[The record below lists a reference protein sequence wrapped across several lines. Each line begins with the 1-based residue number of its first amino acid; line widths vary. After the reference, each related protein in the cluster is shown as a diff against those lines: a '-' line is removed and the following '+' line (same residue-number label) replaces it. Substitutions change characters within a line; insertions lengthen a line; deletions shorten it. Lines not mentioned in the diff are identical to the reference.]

1 VRAVRFGIVTV
12 AVVGTALCAA
22 VTVPPNGSAT
32 ATPITSG
39 CPRSGDHLRLVAPTT
54 EQVIAIARSRVLGSI
69 THYQGRTE
77 RRTRQNTPVE
87 AVVLDIGFS
96 TVPGARTFLA
106 RAKRRCGLRVARYS
120 SVVVFHDGLS
130 VIADAAIDEF
140 VVRTDRGWSV
150 YSF

>member
-1 VRAVRFGIVTV
+1 
-12 AVVGTALCAA
+12 
-22 VTVPPNGSAT
+22 
-32 ATPITSG
+32 
-39 CPRSGDHLRLVAPTT
+39 
-54 EQVIAIARSRVLGSI
+54 VIAIARSRVLGSV

-120 SVVVFHDGLS
+120 SVVGFHDGLS
-130 VIADAAIDEF
+130 VIADAAINEF